1 MLLLED
7 LKVYRLAMDIGESV
21 FQITIKWDVFNKKN
35 LGDQYLRA
43 ADSIALNISEGYGRF
58 HYKENKNFCWY
69 ARGSL
74 FETKTANQK
83 AYNRKL
89 ITEEEYTTLLNK
101 LRECHLLLNRYIK
114 SIGKQPPGKNDQSTN
129 DPNDPND
136 Q

>member
-1 MLLLED
+1 MILLED
-7 LKVYRLAMDIGESV
+7 LIVYRLAMEIGELV
-21 FQITIKWDVFNKKN
+21 YEITVKWDIFDKKS

-74 FETKTANQK
+74 YETKSANQK

-89 ITEEEYTTLLNK
+89 ITEDEYNNLLNK
-101 LRECHLLLNRYIK
+101 LKECHLLLNKYIK
-114 SIGKQPPGKNDQSTN
+114 SIGTTKPDDQ
-129 DPNDPND
+129 
-136 Q
+136 

>member
-1 MLLLED
+1 MILLEE
-7 LKVYRLAMDIGESV
+7 LKVYQFAMEIGELI
-21 FQITIKWDVFNKKN
+21 FNITVKWDLFNKKS

-83 AYNRKL
+83 AFNRKL
-89 ITEEEYTTLLNK
+89 ITDEEYNNLLSK
-101 LRECHLLLNRYIK
+101 LKECHLLLNGYIK
-114 SIGKQPPGKNDQSTN
+114 SIGKSASEQNDQ
-129 DPNDPND
+129 
-136 Q
+136 

>member
-1 MLLLED
+1 MILLEE
-7 LKVYRLAMDIGESV
+7 LKVYQLAMEIGELIFNV
-21 FQITIKWDVFNKKN
+21 TVKWDLFNKKS

-89 ITEEEYTTLLNK
+89 ITDEEYNSILSK
-101 LRECHLLLNRYIK
+101 LKECHLLLNGYIK
-114 SIGKQPPGKNDQSTN
+114 SIGKSNPGENDK
-129 DPNDPND
+129 
-136 Q
+136 

>member
-1 MLLLED
+1 MILLEE
-7 LKVYRLAMDIGESV
+7 LKVYQLAMEIGELA
-21 FQITIKWDVFNKKN
+21 FNITVKWDLFNKKN

-83 AYNRKL
+83 AFNRKL
-89 ITEEEYTTLLNK
+89 ITDEEYNNLLTK
-101 LRECHLLLNRYIK
+101 LKECHLLLNGYIK
-114 SIGKQPPGKNDQSTN
+114 SIGKSAPEQNDQ
-129 DPNDPND
+129 
-136 Q
+136 